1 MESYNKEYL
10 NIRDMTSDEMKSFSG
25 GLHPV
30 IWLVIGYVVG
40 EIVEGIDAANQR
52 GCLKIKE

>member
-30 IWLVIGYVVG
+30 IWLVISYVVG

>member
-1 MESYNKEYL
+1 MESINKEDL
-10 NIRDMTSDEMKSFSG
+10 KIRDMTSDEMKSFSG